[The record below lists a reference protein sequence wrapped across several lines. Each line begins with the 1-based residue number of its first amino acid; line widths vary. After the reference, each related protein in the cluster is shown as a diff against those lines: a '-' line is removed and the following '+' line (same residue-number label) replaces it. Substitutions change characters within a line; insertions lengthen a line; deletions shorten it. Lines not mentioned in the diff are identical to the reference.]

1 MDLMTRR
8 RTMMLAA
15 SAEPNGLEDGT
26 IVHANWTGAVE
37 NGVAVHLTSTAAYK
51 QLILPLKRPVQ
62 IKTGDAVALRL
73 TASGSA
79 PFSGVGIVEEWQ
91 LSTINANTSLTRFD
105 FTAAYD
111 YLLCGIWIQ
120 ARTGNYADVS
130 VTASLSVNG
139 ETIF

>member
-8 RTMMLAA
+8 RAMMLAA
-15 SAEPNGLEDGT
+15 SAEPNGLKDGT

-37 NGVAVHLTSTAAYK
+37 NGVAVHLTSTATYK

-62 IKTGDAVALRL
+62 IKTGDTVALIL
-73 TASGSA
+73 TAPGGA
-79 PFSGVGIVEEWQ
+79 PHSVVGIAEEWQ
-91 LSTINANTSLTRFD
+91 LSTVNVNTLLKRFD

-111 YLLCGIWIQ
+111 YSLCGIWIQ
-120 ARTGNYADVS
+120 ARSANYADVS